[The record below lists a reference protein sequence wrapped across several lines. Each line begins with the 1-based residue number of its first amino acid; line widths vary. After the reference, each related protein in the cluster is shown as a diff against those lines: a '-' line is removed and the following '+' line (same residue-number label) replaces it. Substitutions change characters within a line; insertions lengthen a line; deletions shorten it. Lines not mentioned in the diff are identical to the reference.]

1 MGFYTEFSL
10 WLDALLATYVADQTA
25 RIAEA
30 IEPLVI
36 TLCVLY
42 VMIWGYLA
50 LFGKVEEPLTDSI
63 KRFFAIGVVFA
74 VAIHLWLYNEVIV
87 ATVFD
92 APASLAAVVVGTY
105 EPLEVI
111 DQVLQDG
118 MDTGGRLMARGSLL
132 DGFSFDIA
140 GIAVCILIGV
150 VAVYAMFLL
159 SLSKVALSVLLAI
172 GPVFLVSVLFVA
184 TRRFLESWVAQ
195 LVNYALITVLTVLV
209 CALMLHVISV
219 ATTQALA
226 VGGGITVAH
235 AMRVCVAAGL
245 TLLVLRQVLPI
256 AAGLAHGLALATQGA
271 VSAGMLWA
279 LGVGRRTTSD
289 FLRGAV
295 MDRQTTRWDSLAR
308 RSGFGLK
315 RGASRAASEAWRRM
329 KGPNS
334 IRKESRG

>member
-1 MGFYTEFSL
+1 MGFYTEFAL
-10 WLDALLATYVADQTA
+10 WLDALLTTYVADQTA
-25 RIAEA
+25 RIAAA

-42 VMIWGYLA
+42 IMIWGYLA

-63 KRFFAIGVVFA
+63 KRFFTIGLVFA

-87 ATVFD
+87 TTVFD
-92 APASLAAVVVGTY
+92 APTSLAAVVVGAY
-105 EPLEVI
+105 EPLAVI

-118 MDTGGRLMARGSLL
+118 MDAGGRLMARGSLL

-140 GIAVCILIGV
+140 GIAVCILVGI

-172 GPVFLVSVLFVA
+172 GPVFLVSALFNA
-184 TRRFLESWVAQ
+184 TRRFLEAWIAQ
-195 LVNYALITVLTVLV
+195 LVNYALVTVLTVLV

-219 ATTQALA
+219 ATEQALA

-289 FLRGAV
+289 FLRGAL
-295 MDRQTTRWDSLAR
+295 MDNQTTRWDSLAR
-308 RSGFGLK
+308 RAGYGLK
-315 RGASRAASEAWRRM
+315 RGANWATGEASRRM

-334 IRKESRG
+334 IRKEGRG